1 MTELKIPN
9 PVLDS
14 KEMKSLDNLSDTYKK
29 LTEPGVIHKT
39 IKATGNLIP
48 KQIKQG
54 VSNIGLS
61 ISQQQFYTQM
71 MNVVAEGFKIVEQ
84 TASKITIS
92 EDSILKKIEQEYDI
106 KLDSIEQITLL
117 RSYQIEKLYNQEKTN
132 NLIFSLLEGGATGAA
147 GFAGLPFN
155 IVISTFLF
163 FRAVQSIAMYYGYD
177 TKNDSSELIIASEV
191 FTQALSPT
199 SNDFDNEFTSI
210 IGKVMLFS
218 TATTIKE
225 TTKKTWSD
233 MIAKKGMPLLI
244 TQLRALANKSA
255 QKALQKAGEKGLEN
269 SIFRETFEQ
278 IGKRLTLKGI
288 QKGIPVVSGVL
299 GAFIDTYQMN
309 KVLVYANIFYQ
320 KRFILEKESRIQDM
334 FNEPTITVQLREK

>member
-1 MTELKIPN
+1 MSEFNIPN

-14 KEMKSLDNLSDTYKK
+14 KEMKSLNELTDMYKK

-48 KQIKQG
+48 EQIKKG

-61 ISQQQFYTQM
+61 ITQQELYSQM

-92 EDSILKKIEQEYDI
+92 ENSILKKVEKEYDI

-117 RSYQIEKLYNQEKTN
+117 RSYQIDKLHNQEKTN
-132 NLIFSLLEGGATGAA
+132 NLIFSLLEGGATSAA

-155 IVISTFLF
+155 IVLSTFLF

-218 TATTIKE
+218 TATTVKE
-225 TTKKTWSD
+225 TAKKTWSD
-233 MIAKKGMPLLI
+233 MIAKKGIPLLL
-244 TQLRALANKSA
+244 TQLRGLANKAA
-255 QKALQKAGEKGLEN
+255 QKALQKAGAKGLEN

-309 KVLVYANIFYQ
+309 KVLLYANIFYQ
-320 KRFILEKESRIQDM
+320 KRFILEKESRIQDL
-334 FNEPTITVQLREK
+334 FNEPTVTVKLK